1 MARKIPEGYH
11 TITPYIVARDG
22 DRVLEF
28 IKQAFGGEV
37 LERMDTPGGMHSEAR
52 IGDSRIMVGGKKDG
66 SDASAAM
73 FYLYVDD
80 ADDTYRKMLAAGGTS
95 IEAPNDQDYG
105 DRRAGAKDPCGN
117 QWYVAHRR

>member
-1 MARKIPEGYH
+1 MNRKPPEGYH
-11 TITPYIVARDG
+11 TVTPYIVALDG
-22 DRVLEF
+22 DKVLEF
-28 IKQAFGGEV
+28 IKQTFDGQV

-66 SDASAAM
+66 SDAMPAM

-80 ADDTYRKMLAAGGTS
+80 ADETYGKMLAAGATS
-95 IEAPNDQDYG
+95 LEAPNDAPYG

>member
-1 MARKIPEGYH
+1 MARKRPDGYH
-11 TITPYIVARDG
+11 TVTPYIVARDG
-22 DRVLEF
+22 DRVLAF
-28 IKQAFGGEV
+28 IKEAFDGEV
-37 LERMDTPGGMHSEAR
+37 LERMDTPGGMHSEIR
-52 IGDSRIMVGGKKDG
+52 IGDSRVMVGGKKDG

-80 ADDTYRKMLAAGGTS
+80 ADAAYARMLAAGGTS

>member
-1 MARKIPEGYH
+1 MARKRPDGYH
-11 TITPYIVARDG
+11 TVTPYIVARDG
-22 DRVLEF
+22 DGVLAF
-28 IKQAFGGEV
+28 IKAAFDGEV
-37 LERMDTPGGMHSEAR
+37 LERMDTPGGMHSEIR
-52 IGDSRIMVGGKKDG
+52 IGDSRVMVGGKKDG
-66 SDASAAM
+66 SDASPAM

-80 ADDTYRKMLAAGGTS
+80 ADAAYARMLAAGGTS